1 MQINY
6 KIEVFMPTNESDY
19 FWCIVQINPSNSY
32 NIGHGIASSYFEAIW
47 AAYNYWRKYVTT

>member
-1 MQINY
+1 
-6 KIEVFMPTNESDY
+6 MPTNESDY